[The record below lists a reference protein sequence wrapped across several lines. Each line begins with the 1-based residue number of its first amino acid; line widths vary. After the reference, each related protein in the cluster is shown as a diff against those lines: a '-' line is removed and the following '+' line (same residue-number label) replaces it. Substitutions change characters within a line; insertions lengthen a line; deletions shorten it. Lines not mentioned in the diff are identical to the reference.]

1 MAENKISKA
10 FQEILDKIKG
20 SKKADQLVIKINGEE
35 IIVPPYV
42 YINHKLKNQS
52 NG

>member
-10 FQEILDKIKG
+10 LQDLIDKIKG
-20 SKKADQLVIKINGEE
+20 SKKAEQFVITHKGEDH
-35 IIVPPYV
+35 IVPPYV
-42 YINHKLKNQS
+42 YINHKIKNQK

>member
-1 MAENKISKA
+1 MDSKINKA
-10 FQEILDKIKG
+10 LQDLLDKIKG
-20 SKKADQLVIKINGEE
+20 VKKADQFVITIKGED

-42 YINHKLKNQS
+42 YINHKFKNQK